1 MPLKDKTAYNE
12 YMKLKR
18 REMRNKKYN
27 EGLPTH
33 NIVTQPPDEI
43 HYLKHSGQPLTM
55 TLTDGRVIY
64 LKYRVTQRITTS

>member
-12 YMKLKR
+12 YMKECMRKV
-18 REMRNKKYN
+18 REKKYN
-27 EGLPTH
+27 EGLTTP
-33 NIVTQPPDEI
+33 NMECVTPVEI

-64 LKYRVTQRITTS
+64 LKFRNL